1 MDLRICLCSCR
12 LPEVRLTA
20 KPVKH
25 MKVADQVTDELQEW
39 FRSGELTPG
48 MRLPP
53 ERELAARFG
62 VSRTSLRD
70 ALQRLELLGY
80 LDARQ
85 GDGTY
90 VRVPGAEAVSQ
101 PFRNLVSTLPQ
112 NAADLLEFR
121 TLLEPEVAALAAAHL
136 TPESRQEL
144 TRSLERQQ
152 ALPDRSPRLIREDAL
167 FHDALARAAGNTVV
181 LRVLETL
188 RDLLHD
194 VRTISLPAAG
204 SGRTVSEHGHI
215 VRAVLAQDQN
225 AARQAMRAHLQDV
238 AETYRVAIRSLQPGP
253 HPPEQRQPE
262 HDRARLE
269 SVPPD

>member
-1 MDLRICLCSCR
+1 MWQFWRF
-12 LPEVRLTA
+12 RLTG
-20 KPVKH
+20 KQVKH
-25 MKVADQVTDELQEW
+25 IRVADQVTDELQDW

-70 ALQRLELLGY
+70 ALRRLELLGY

-90 VRVPGAEAVSQ
+90 VRVPGAEAMSQ

-121 TLLEPEVAALAAAHL
+121 SLLEPEVAALAAAHL
-136 TPESRQEL
+136 TPASRQEL
-144 TRSLERQQ
+144 LDSLGRQQ
-152 ALPDRSPRLIREDAL
+152 ALPRQSPKLSREDAL
-167 FHDALARAAGNTVV
+167 FHDALARAAGNAVV

-194 VRTISLPAAG
+194 VRAISLPAAG
-204 SGRTVSEHGHI
+204 ASRTVAEHER
-215 VRAVLAQDQN
+215 VVLAVLAQDQD
-225 AARQAMRAHLQDV
+225 AARQAMRDHLENVTQ
-238 AETYRVAIRSLQPGP
+238 TYRVAVASLQHSGL
-253 HPPEQRQPE
+253 HPPSPRPP
-262 HDRARLE
+262 E
-269 SVPPD
+269 SVPTD

>member
-1 MDLRICLCSCR
+1 M
-12 LPEVRLTA
+12 TG

-25 MKVADQVTDELQEW
+25 VKIADQVADELQDW

-53 ERELAARFG
+53 ERELAAQFG

-70 ALQRLELLGY
+70 ALKRLELLGY

-90 VRVPGAEAVSQ
+90 VRVPGAEAMSQ

-121 TLLEPEVAALAAAHL
+121 ILLEPEVAALAAAHL
-136 TPESRQEL
+136 TPESRREL
-144 TRSLERQQ
+144 LSSLERQQ
-152 ALPDRSPRLIREDAL
+152 ALPDQSLRLGREDAL

-194 VRTISLPAAG
+194 VRTISLPTAG
-204 SGRTVSEHGHI
+204 ASRTVSEHERI
-215 VRAVLAQDQN
+215 VQAVLAQDQGG
-225 AARQAMRAHLQDV
+225 ARRAMRDHLEDV
-238 AETYRVAIRSLQPGP
+238 TQTYRSAVASLRYSGL
-253 HPPEQRQPE
+253 HPPRPP
-262 HDRARLE
+262 E

>member
-1 MDLRICLCSCR
+1 M
-12 LPEVRLTA
+12 TG
-20 KPVKH
+20 KPFRHVKI
-25 MKVADQVTDELQEW
+25 ADQVADELQDW

-70 ALQRLELLGY
+70 ALRRLELLGY

-90 VRVPGAEAVSQ
+90 VRIPDGEAMSQ
-101 PFRNLVSTLPQ
+101 PFRTLVNSLPT
-112 NAADLLEFR
+112 NAVDLLEFR
-121 TLLEPEVAALAAAHL
+121 TLLEPEVAALAAARL
-136 TPESRQEL
+136 TPGGRDALLASLARQK
-144 TRSLERQQ
+144 
-152 ALPDRSPRLIREDAL
+152 ALPDHSPRLGREDAL
-167 FHDALARAAGNTVV
+167 FHDTLAQVAGNTVV

-204 SGRTVSEHGHI
+204 LGRTVDEHEQI
-215 VRAVLAQDQN
+215 IEAVLAQDRN
-225 AARQAMRAHLQDV
+225 GARRAMRSHLEDVTRTYRQAVAQLQQPLPSGH
-238 AETYRVAIRSLQPGP
+238 TPLPPLPRSEP
-253 HPPEQRQPE
+253 
-262 HDRARLE
+262 
-269 SVPPD
+269 

>member
-1 MDLRICLCSCR
+1 M
-12 LPEVRLTA
+12 TG
-20 KPVKH
+20 KPVRHVKI
-25 MKVADQVTDELQEW
+25 ADQVADELQEW
-39 FRSGELTPG
+39 FRSGELTAG

-70 ALQRLELLGY
+70 ALRRLELLGY
-80 LDARQ
+80 LDARH

-101 PFRNLVSTLPQ
+101 PFRDLVSTWPQ

-121 TLLEPEVAALAAAHL
+121 TLLEPEVAALAAARL
-136 TPESRQEL
+136 TPEARQEL

-152 ALPDRSPRLIREDAL
+152 ALPDQSTRLIREDAL

-204 SGRTVSEHGHI
+204 SRRTVSEHGRI
-215 VRAVLAQDQN
+215 VQAVLAQDQA
-225 AARQAMRAHLQDV
+225 AARQAMREHLEDV
-238 AETYRVAIRSLQPGP
+238 SQTYQLAVESLQHSGL
-253 HPPEQRQPE
+253 HPPQPRQTE
-262 HDRARLE
+262 LE
-269 SVPPD
+269 TVSPD